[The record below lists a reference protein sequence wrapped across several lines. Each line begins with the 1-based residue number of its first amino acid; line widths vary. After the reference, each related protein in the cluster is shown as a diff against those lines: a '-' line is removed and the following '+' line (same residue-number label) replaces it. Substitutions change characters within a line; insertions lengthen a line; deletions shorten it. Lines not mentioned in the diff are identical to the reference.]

1 MKEKDEMVRLS
12 SKGRGRTWCR
22 HRRME
27 RTGERQ
33 EKVEEIANGP
43 IDSCLKGID
52 DDDDEE

>member
-1 MKEKDEMVRLS
+1 M
-12 SKGRGRTWCR
+12 G
-22 HRRME
+22 

-52 DDDDEE
+52 DDEIDPKLIEFFIA